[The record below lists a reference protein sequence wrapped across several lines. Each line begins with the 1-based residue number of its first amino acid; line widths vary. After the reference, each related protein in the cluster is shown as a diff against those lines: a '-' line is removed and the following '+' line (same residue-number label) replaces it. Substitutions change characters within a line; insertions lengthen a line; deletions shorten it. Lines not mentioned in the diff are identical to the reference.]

1 MRTSEQIDR
10 LIAQWQPERPDL
22 DLGAMASVARLLAV
36 AQRLQTSLAELAGS
50 YGVQTA
56 EADLL
61 FTLRRAGAPYRLTP
75 TALSESLL
83 VSSGT
88 LTSRLDRLEAK
99 GLIARTPHPRDR
111 RSMEVQ
117 LTDKARELVDAA
129 VTVHVDNERR
139 LLAGLS
145 ERERAQL
152 DRLIGKLLDGLDRL
166 DGEGEAGS

>member
-1 MRTSEQIDR
+1 MRSSEQIDR
-10 LIAQWQPERPDL
+10 LVAQWQPERPDL
-22 DLGAMASVARLLAV
+22 DLGAMTSVARLLAL
-36 AQRLQTSLAELAGS
+36 AQRLQGSLAELAAS
-50 YGVQTA
+50 YGVQVA

-61 FTLRRAGAPYRLTP
+61 FTLRRAGTPYRLAP

-99 GLIARTPHPRDR
+99 GLIARIPHPRDR

-117 LTDKARELVDAA
+117 LTDAGLKLVDEA

-152 DRLIGKLLDGLDRL
+152 DRLVGKLLDGE
-166 DGEGEAGS
+166 DG